1 MRKLGHIT
9 SRPPPFDRILPDH
22 SYFGSHKSPRIAAI
36 TIARNHAIGG
46 IARGVSVDVA
56 TLGRDPVNDVAA
68 RLFSGD
74 SRVPD
79 AGDHVTQAAVQRR
92 HQGLQ
97 QRCRHVGYSQPGY
110 THHQRTTMP
119 DPPEPQT
126 S

>member
-9 SRPPPFDRILPDH
+9 SRPPPFDRIFPDH

-36 TIARNHAIGG
+36 TIARNHAIGR

-92 HQGLQ
+92 HQD
-97 QRCRHVGYSQPGY
+97 YSNVAA
-110 THHQRTTMP
+110 M
-119 DPPEPQT
+119 
-126 S
+126 